1 MRGQPERRDQPER
14 GQPEWHCH
22 HTGAAGSFDETA
34 RRASH
39 EEFGVAKMLAAEG
52 HNVRTVLERKGARTP
67 DLVAC
72 GTAVEVKS
80 FQSLQQRGGRPPRPE
95 HVANKMLDARG
106 QGAVA
111 VIWAGSSGLTQATAK
126 AGYSLFCERAREK
139 GLGRIRAVRV
149 IGEGFDMS
157 FKPGSELSAA
167 RRRAIATVSR
177 PPQAT
182 SGPPGKRLEM

>member
-1 MRGQPERRDQPER
+1 VR
-14 GQPEWHCH
+14 GQPEWHCRH
-22 HTGAAGSFDETA
+22 AGDAGSFDETA

-39 EEFGVAKMLAAEG
+39 EELGVANILVAEG

-72 GTAVEVKS
+72 GTSVEVKA

-111 VIWAGSSGLTQATAK
+111 VIWAGGSGLTQAAAK
-126 AGYSLFCERAREK
+126 AGYGLFCERAREK

-149 IGEGFDMS
+149 IGEGFDIS
-157 FKPGSELSAA
+157 FKPAVDLSVA
-167 RRRAIATVSR
+167 RRAVATGRQPLRAI
-177 PPQAT
+177 
-182 SGPPGKRLEM
+182 SGAWPTI

>member
-1 MRGQPERRDQPER
+1 VR

-22 HTGAAGSFDETA
+22 HTGEAGSFDETA

-39 EEFGVAKMLAAEG
+39 EELGVAKVLASEG
-52 HNVRTVLERKGARTP
+52 HNVRTVLERKDARTP

-72 GTAVEVKS
+72 GTSVEVKA
-80 FQSLQQRGGRPPRPE
+80 FQSLQQRDGRPPRPE

-111 VIWAGSSGLTQATAK
+111 VIWAGTSGLTQATAQ
-126 AGYSLFCERAREK
+126 AGYGLFCERARET

-157 FKPGSELSAA
+157 FKPSVDLSMA
-167 RRRAIATVSR
+167 RRAVATVRR
-177 PPQAT
+177 PPLTT
-182 SGPPGKRLEM
+182 SGPSAKRLEM

>member
-1 MRGQPERRDQPER
+1 VR
-14 GQPEWHCH
+14 GQPEWQCH
-22 HTGAAGSFDETA
+22 HTGGAGSLDETA

-39 EEFGVAKMLAAEG
+39 EELGVANVLAAEG

-72 GTAVEVKS
+72 GTSVEVKA
-80 FQSLQQRGGRPPRPE
+80 FQSLQQRGGRPPRAE

-111 VIWAGSSGLTQATAK
+111 VIWAGTSGLTQATAA
-126 AGYSLFCERAREK
+126 AGYGLFCERAREK

-149 IGEGFDMS
+149 IGDGFDMS
-157 FKPGSELSAA
+157 FKPAVDLSAA
-167 RRRAIATVSR
+167 RRAVAPVRR
-177 PPQAT
+177 PLQAT
-182 SGPPGKRLEM
+182 SGPLVKRLEM